1 LKPLNPK
8 DDQVYRIVDVRRPA
22 RPVAVGRWHLPGTM
36 QGDAAPPPERLA
48 PKYDAGFRAHN
59 TNVYPERPDRCY
71 LGYLDGGMMVL
82 DIADRSRPAMISR
95 WANSPPYNGFTHTAL
110 PLFARGLLVVSDESV
125 QDHGADWPK
134 LVWLLDARDER
145 HLVSIATLPAPP
157 VDAFKQKGGRFGAHN
172 LHENPPVPGAWRS
185 EDVVL
190 GTFFNAGVR
199 AYDVRDPYSPREIAH
214 FVPPAPAGSP
224 VGAAQLNDVFVDDR
238 GIVFTVDRHAGGL
251 YVLEMNL

>member
-1 LKPLNPK
+1 
-8 DDQVYRIVDVRRPA
+8 
-22 RPVAVGRWHLPGTM
+22 
-36 QGDAAPPPERLA
+36 
-48 PKYDAGFRAHN
+48 
-59 TNVYPERPDRCY
+59 
-71 LGYLDGGMMVL
+71 MMVL

-157 VDAFKQKGGRFGAHN
+157 VDAFKHKGGRFGAHN

-199 AYDVRDPYSPREIAH
+199 AYDVRDPYSPR
-214 FVPPAPAGSP
+214 
-224 VGAAQLNDVFVDDR
+224 LNSSHGYISYAVFCLKKKKKIHEEYSR
-238 GIVFTVDRHAGGL
+238 L
-251 YVLEMNL
+251 